1 MRLSQ
6 EHSLDVRLMLL
17 YGSTVAVGNEL
28 AELRRSIGTAAYQ
41 VGEELKVCSFLIVVL
56 SRAVFSPTG

>member
-1 MRLSQ
+1 MSLLQ

-17 YGSTVAVGNEL
+17 YGGTVAVGNEL

-41 VGEELKVCSFLIVVL
+41 IGEELKVRSFLVTVL
-56 SRAVFSPTG
+56 SHATFYPTG